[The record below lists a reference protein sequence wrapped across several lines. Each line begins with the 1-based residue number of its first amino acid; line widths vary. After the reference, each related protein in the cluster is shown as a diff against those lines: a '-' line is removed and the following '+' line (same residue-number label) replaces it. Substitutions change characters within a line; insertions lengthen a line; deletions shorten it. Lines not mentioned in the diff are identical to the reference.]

1 MDRSQRKL
9 SLIRLTMSMMVF
21 LVLFTSPCASYA
33 QESATVQEAQVF
45 SIPVEY
51 SQYELVDRSWYGE
64 EIAFSVTARTALRYF
79 DGSSVGIEVF
89 ASCPVAGS
97 FTVQLYR
104 GNTYVGIAYLNRNG
118 FSRAEW
124 TNIGSGSYR
133 FVFSKSLDGSTVTCS
148 DVAMFSW

>member
-51 SQYELVDRSWYGE
+51 SQYELVDRSWYG
-64 EIAFSVTARTALRYF
+64 
-79 DGSSVGIEVF
+79 
-89 ASCPVAGS
+89 
-97 FTVQLYR
+97 
-104 GNTYVGIAYLNRNG
+104 
-118 FSRAEW
+118 
-124 TNIGSGSYR
+124 
-133 FVFSKSLDGSTVTCS
+133 
-148 DVAMFSW
+148 